1 MEALYSVA
9 PPASTAPL
17 VVGLLVGLAL
27 LYQTWTRSFL
37 QTYFKYP
44 PRLTKLP
51 SPEPS
56 LEHEETIAVS
66 KEPDYP
72 ADWWTGSSTYELERR
87 AIFSKHWLCLSHRS
101 QFSKP
106 GDYHTF
112 TVAGYPIFLI
122 LGKDGA
128 LRAFHNVC
136 RHRAY
141 PVTRKDRGSS
151 TVLGCRYH
159 GWSYNSL
166 GQLIKAPHFD
176 GVAGF
181 DRAQNALF
189 AVHTFTCRAG
199 FVFVNLDAS
208 LTVPLPEVELLD
220 AFVGSREIALR
231 SRWEGG
237 QTVEGQVNWKLMRI
251 SESLIDNEGIRSAG
265 SQRRFSSWLLNR
277 LGVSQEGSASLNV
290 FPITAVKTIERTG
303 YWYTLTC
310 IPVSVQKTSFRLDL
324 YSSSSSSSSSN
335 SSSSTRISEAET
347 IAQETTNRLRKMIA
361 ELETAYRSYLEDT
374 RYNSTTPITI
384 KVDTSVPISSACVT
398 PQSAAKDVAVLD
410 ALRAHLKL
418 ERQQGAEL
426 FPAMRKPRKNARF
439 EQAEQL
445 CKELDC
451 VDRGPDMSW

>member
-56 LEHEETIAVS
+56 LEHEEAIAVS

-72 ADWWTGSSTYELERR
+72 ADWWTGPSTYELERR
-87 AIFSKHWLCLSHRS
+87 AIFSKVNPPSLITFKLYPRYLTPQTQHWLCLSHRS

-199 FVFVNLDAS
+199 FVFINLDAS

-237 QTVEGQVNWKLMRI
+237 QTVEGQVNWKLSGR
-251 SESLIDNEGIRSAG
+251 LY
-265 SQRRFSSWLLNR
+265 LLGG
-277 LGVSQEGSASLNV
+277 L
-290 FPITAVKTIERTG
+290 
-303 YWYTLTC
+303 
-310 IPVSVQKTSFRLDL
+310 
-324 YSSSSSSSSSN
+324 
-335 SSSSTRISEAET
+335 
-347 IAQETTNRLRKMIA
+347 
-361 ELETAYRSYLEDT
+361 
-374 RYNSTTPITI
+374 
-384 KVDTSVPISSACVT
+384 
-398 PQSAAKDVAVLD
+398 
-410 ALRAHLKL
+410 HLS
-418 ERQQGAEL
+418 
-426 FPAMRKPRKNARF
+426 
-439 EQAEQL
+439 
-445 CKELDC
+445 C
-451 VDRGPDMSW
+451 

>member
-44 PRLTKLP
+44 PRSTKLP

-106 GDYHTF
+106 GDYRTF

-141 PVTRKDRGSS
+141 PVTRKDSGSS

-159 GWSYNSL
+159 GWTYNSL

-189 AVHTFTCRAG
+189 AVHTFTSRAG

-208 LTVPLPEVELLD
+208 LTVPPPEVELLD
-220 AFVGSREIALR
+220 AFVGSREVALQ

-237 QTVEGQVNWKLMRI
+237 QTVEGQVNWKLMKI
-251 SESLIDNEGIRSAG
+251 AESLIDNEGTRSVG
-265 SQRRFSSWLLNR
+265 SQRRFGSWLLNR
-277 LGVSQEGSASLNV
+277 LGVLQEGSASLKV

-310 IPVSVQKTSFRLDL
+310 IPVSAQKTSFRLDL
-324 YSSSSSSSSSN
+324 YSSSSS
-335 SSSSTRISEAET
+335 TRFSEAET
-347 IAQETTNRLRKMIA
+347 IAQETTNQLRKTIA

-374 RYNSTTPITI
+374 RYNSTTPITVKTGCAI
-384 KVDTSVPISSACVT
+384 IISDDILIGM
-398 PQSAAKDVAVLD
+398 QEAVLD
-410 ALRAHLKL
+410 ALKAHLKL
-418 ERQQGAEL
+418 ERQQGAEV
-426 FPAMRKPRKNARF
+426 FPAMRKPRENARF
-439 EQAEQL
+439 EQAEKL

-451 VDRGPDMSW
+451 VDQGPDMSW

>member
-9 PPASTAPL
+9 PPASTTPL

-27 LYQTWTRSFL
+27 LYQTWTRSFI
-37 QTYFKYP
+37 QTCFEYL
-44 PRLTKLP
+44 PRQIKLP
-51 SPEPS
+51 SPES
-56 LEHEETIAVS
+56 TLEHEEIIAVS
-66 KEPDYP
+66 KEPDFS

-106 GDYHTF
+106 GDYHAL
-112 TVAGYPIFLI
+112 TVAGYPVFLI
-122 LGKDGA
+122 LGKDGE

-189 AVHTFTCRAG
+189 AVHTFTSRAG
-199 FVFVNLDAS
+199 FVLVNLDTS
-208 LTVPLPEVELLD
+208 LKVPPPEVELLD

-237 QTVEGQVNWKLMRI
+237 QTVEGQVNWKLSVRI
-251 SESLIDNEGIRSAG
+251 AESLIDTEGIRSLG
-265 SQRRFSSWLLNR
+265 SQRRFPSWLLNR
-277 LGVSQEGSASLNV
+277 LGVSQEGSASMTV
-290 FPITAVKTIERTG
+290 FPITAVKAIDRKG
-303 YWYTLTC
+303 YWCTLTC
-310 IPVSVQKTSFRLDL
+310 IPVSAQKTSFRLDL
-324 YSSSSSSSSSN
+324 YSSSSSSSSM
-335 SSSSTRISEAET
+335 ISEAKAIT
-347 IAQETTNRLRKMIA
+347 QETTNRLQKTIA
-361 ELETAYRSYLEDT
+361 ELETAYRSCLEDT
-374 RYNSTTPITI
+374 
-384 KVDTSVPISSACVT
+384 SSACVT
-398 PQSAAKDVAVLD
+398 LQPTAKDAGMQQAVLD
-410 ALRAHLKL
+410 ALKTHLKL
-418 ERQQGAEL
+418 ERQQGAEV
-426 FPAMRKPRKNARF
+426 FPAMRKPRENARF
-439 EQAEQL
+439 EQAEKL